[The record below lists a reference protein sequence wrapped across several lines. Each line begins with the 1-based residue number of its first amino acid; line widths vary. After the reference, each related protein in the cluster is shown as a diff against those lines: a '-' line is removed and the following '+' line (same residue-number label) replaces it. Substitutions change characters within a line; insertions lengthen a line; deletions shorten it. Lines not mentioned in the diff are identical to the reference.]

1 MLRSLGETGKQEM
14 TVLSKIWAKICV
26 GMRDGWKPRK
36 ILRSS
41 TFLRL
46 KPPPPQE
53 SAADDARSAKI
64 IHLLWYH
71 GMRGWWWI
79 VWTNSWS
86 SCSTFKHHS
95 LPNKQPAANN
105 VESCQSCFHH
115 WYGHSYGWQSFQTTT
130 WKTNQTNRESGNWP
144 VHKWPAQINYLTT
157 KQLKN
162 GDSIGHSHISF
173 SLMWCSP
180 TPGSYH

>member
-1 MLRSLGETGKQEM
+1 M
-14 TVLSKIWAKICV
+14 TVLSKIWAKICE

-71 GMRGWWWI
+71 AMRGWWWI

-95 LPNKQPAANN
+95 LPNKQTAADN
-105 VESCQSCFHH
+105 VESCQYCFHP
-115 WYGHSYGWQSFQTTT
+115 WYGHSYRWQSFQTTT

-162 GDSIGHSHISF
+162 GDSIGHSPISF

>member
-1 MLRSLGETGKQEM
+1 MLRTCGVLAKLRKQEM
-14 TVLSKIWAKICV
+14 TVLSKLWAKICE

-71 GMRGWWWI
+71 AMRGWWWI

-95 LPNKQPAANN
+95 LPNKQTATMLNHANIAFTPGMGIHTDDKA
-105 VESCQSCFHH
+105 SKQPH
-115 WYGHSYGWQSFQTTT
+115 G
-130 WKTNQTNRESGNWP
+130 K
-144 VHKWPAQINYLTT
+144 IT
-157 KQLKN
+157 KQTE
-162 GDSIGHSHISF
+162 SQEIGQSTTGQHK
-173 SLMWCSP
+173 
-180 TPGSYH
+180 